1 MLGQQDFGTLTDYT
15 NYLCKMALELESL
28 SQGHIR
34 WYTHKN
40 PYGCWICDLNMLLK
54 RWEDLYYPKS
64 VKIVKSHTRFIL
76 TKTELLVKHIEVF
89 RLELARVSHMEQE
102 LALQLVELSSILKK
116 KRLEVT

>member
-1 MLGQQDFGTLTDYT
+1 MLGQEDFGTLTDYT

-40 PYGCWICDLNMLLK
+40 PYGCWICDLNLLLK

-64 VKIVKSHTRFIL
+64 VKIVMNKA
-76 TKTELLVKHIEVF
+76 
-89 RLELARVSHMEQE
+89 LETNVSDEE
-102 LALQLVELSSILKK
+102 SS
-116 KRLEVT
+116 RDAE